1 MQDRSASRPAAAPTG
16 GPPPLVVPPGPRP
29 AAGGRPERWWR
40 RLGRLG
46 TTGEI
51 GVRFFTLAVLRW
63 MALVGQTF
71 TILVVHFSLGI
82 ELPMLWLV
90 PALLL
95 TLAVNVGVQVRG
107 TPTARLGARQT
118 FFLTLFDVLQ
128 LTFLLFVTGGV
139 QNPFTVLLVLPVGLA
154 AATLDRAPT
163 AILTAVAL
171 AAIGFMAAIPMELP
185 WLDGGLRLPAL
196 YLFAAWLALSLTV
209 VLVAVYVCQ
218 LASEARRHAL
228 ALSALQ
234 LALAR
239 EQELSALGGQAA
251 AAAHLLGTPLATI
264 NVIAKEL
271 VRELPATSPLL
282 EDASELLL
290 QARRCRETLASLGSG
305 QRDAAHAAFTRA
317 PLSGLLATIAETCRI
332 EPVTIDIVVDV
343 EPGLEEPRVVLAPEL
358 RHSIANLVDNAV
370 RFARTRVDI
379 TVAVAHAGIAV
390 EIADDGPGFTPEVLD
405 WLGEPYLSTRRAEG
419 GLGLGVFIAKTLL
432 ARTGASMH
440 FANRDKLS
448 HREEGAVVRIV
459 WPSGALE
466 MLGRESAD
474 DG

>member
-1 MQDRSASRPAAAPTG
+1 MQDR
-16 GPPPLVVPPGPRP
+16 
-29 AAGGRPERWWR
+29 GRQPERWWR
-40 RLGRLG
+40 KLGWLRMS
-46 TTGEI
+46 GES
-51 GVRFFTLAVLRW
+51 GVRFFTLAVMRW
-63 MALVGQTF
+63 MALVGQVF

-82 ELPMLWLV
+82 ELPLGWLV

-95 TLAVNVGVQVRG
+95 TLAVDIAIQLMGA
-107 TPTARLGARQT
+107 PTARLGASQT
-118 FFLTLFDVLQ
+118 FFLMLFDVLQ
-128 LTFLLFVTGGV
+128 LAYLLFVTGGV

-154 AATLDRAPT
+154 AATLGRGRT
-163 AILTAVAL
+163 AILTAAAL
-171 AAIGFMAAIPMELP
+171 AALALMATIPTELP
-185 WLDGGLRLPAL
+185 WLDGTLRLPPL
-196 YLFAAWLALSLTV
+196 YLAAAWLALSLTV
-209 VLVAVYVCQ
+209 VLVAGFIGQ

-251 AAAHLLGTPLATI
+251 AAAHLLGTPLTTI
-264 NVIAKEL
+264 NIIAKEL
-271 VRELPATSPLL
+271 VRELPAESPLR
-282 EDASELLL
+282 EDANELLL

-305 QRDAAHAAFTRA
+305 QRDKAHVAFTKA
-317 PLSGLLATIAETCRI
+317 PLSSLLATIADAYRSDR
-332 EPVTIDIVVDV
+332 VTIDIGVEI
-343 EPGLEEPRVVLAPEL
+343 EPGLLEPCIALAPEL
-358 RHSIANLVDNAV
+358 RHAIANLVDNAV
-370 RFARTRVDI
+370 RFARSRVGV
-379 TVAVAHAGIAV
+379 TVAVTHAGTTI
-390 EIADDGPGFTPEVLD
+390 EITDDGRGFSPELLD

-448 HREEGAVVRIV
+448 HREEGAVVRIF

-466 MLGRESAD
+466 TLGRESAD

>member
-1 MQDRSASRPAAAPTG
+1 MCRTPSRCSWCCRWG
-16 GPPPLVVPPGPRP
+16 SPR
-29 AAGGRPERWWR
+29 RPS
-40 RLGRLG
+40 
-46 TTGEI
+46 I
-51 GVRFFTLAVLRW
+51 G
-63 MALVGQTF
+63 
-71 TILVVHFSLGI
+71 
-82 ELPMLWLV
+82 
-90 PALLL
+90 
-95 TLAVNVGVQVRG
+95 
-107 TPTARLGARQT
+107 
-118 FFLTLFDVLQ
+118 
-128 LTFLLFVTGGV
+128 
-139 QNPFTVLLVLPVGLA
+139 
-154 AATLDRAPT
+154 APT
-163 AILTAVAL
+163 AILTGVTLAALAVL
-171 AAIGFMAAIPMELP
+171 AAIPTELP
-185 WLDGGLRLPAL
+185 WLDGGLRLPPL

-251 AAAHLLGTPLATI
+251 AAAHLLGTPLTTI

-282 EDASELLL
+282 EDANELLVQVL
-290 QARRCRETLASLGSG
+290 RCRETLASLGSG

-317 PLSGLLATIAETCRI
+317 PLSGLLATIAESCRV
-332 EPVTIDIVVDV
+332 EPVTIDIGVDI

-358 RHSIANLVDNAV
+358 RHSIANLIDNAV
-370 RFARTRVDI
+370 RFARARVAI
-379 TVAVAHAGIAV
+379 TVAVAHGGIAV
-390 EIADDGPGFTPEVLD
+390 EIADDGPGFKPEVLD
-405 WLGEPYLSTRRAEG
+405 WLGEPYLSTRREEG

-448 HREEGAVVRIV
+448 HPGEGAVVRIF

>member
-1 MQDRSASRPAAAPTG
+1 M
-16 GPPPLVVPPGPRP
+16 
-29 AAGGRPERWWR
+29 AGES
-40 RLGRLG
+40 
-46 TTGEI
+46 
-51 GVRFFTLAVLRW
+51 GVRFGTLAVMRW

-82 ELPMLWLV
+82 ELPLIWLV

-95 TLAVNVGVQVRG
+95 TLVVDIAIQLTGA
-107 TPTARLGARQT
+107 PAARLGANQT
-118 FFLTLFDVLQ
+118 FFLMLFDVLQ
-128 LTFLLFVTGGV
+128 LAYLLFVTGGV

-154 AATLDRAPT
+154 AATLERTPT

-171 AAIGFMAAIPMELP
+171 AAIGLMATVPTELP
-185 WLDGGLRLPAL
+185 WLEGTLRLPPL
-196 YLFAAWLALSLTV
+196 YLAAAWLALSLTMM
-209 VLVAVYVCQ
+209 LVAGFIGQ
-218 LASEARRHAL
+218 LASEARSHER

-251 AAAHLLGTPLATI
+251 AADHLLGTPLTTI

-271 VRELPATSPLL
+271 VRELPPESPLL
-282 EDASELLL
+282 EDANELLT

-305 QRDAAHAAFTRA
+305 ERDKAHAAYTRA
-317 PLSGLLATIAETCRI
+317 PLSGLLATIADAYRGDRVAIEIGVEI
-332 EPVTIDIVVDV
+332 EPGCA
-343 EPGLEEPRVVLAPEL
+343 EPHIALAPEL
-358 RHSIANLVDNAV
+358 RHAIANLVDNAV
-370 RFARTRVDI
+370 RFARSRVDLK
-379 TVAVAHAGIAV
+379 VAVTRAGTAI
-390 EIADDGPGFTPEVLD
+390 EIADDGRGFSPELLD
-405 WLGEPYLSTRRAEG
+405 WLGEPYLSTRKAEG

-440 FANRDKLS
+440 FANRDNLS
-448 HREEGAVVRIV
+448 HRGEGAVVGIY
-459 WPSGALE
+459 WPAGALE